1 MTITALPRENKPH
14 LFASS
19 LHKKNKKLPAVS
31 PKKFLNF
38 QPPPELGETFIYF
51 LKTFGHRMKNNSL
64 KRIK

>member
-31 PKKFLNF
+31 PKKILNF
-38 QPPPELGETFIYF
+38 QPPPELGETF
-51 LKTFGHRMKNNSL
+51 L
-64 KRIK
+64 